1 MTTDAYTTE
10 ALDADVK
17 RFLELDERR
26 KDIEAEQATIKA
38 RIRALGVG
46 HYDAPCGVG
55 VTVSPN
61 RRFDPKVAEEVIPDQ
76 LLALCRVTVVDSKA
90 AKRALPPA
98 IYEQCMKPVGEPR
111 VVLA

>member
-1 MTTDAYTTE
+1 MTTDTYTTA
-10 ALDADVK
+10 ALDGDVR

-26 KDIEAEQATIKA
+26 KDIEAEQAIIKA

-61 RRFDPKVAEEVIPDQ
+61 RRFDPGLAEQVIPDE
-76 LLALCRVTVVDSKA
+76 LLTLCRVTVVDSKA

-98 IYEQCMKPVGEPR
+98 VYEQCMKPVGDPR